1 MTEISVGRYDSTKD
15 KVFAPEH
22 KLLETK
28 NFNVVADDNP
38 LVEGHILIIPKENIS
53 CVGEFSDELLT
64 EFGQLYDQTS
74 DFLQKSY
81 GLVSTFEHG
90 KIGQT
95 IYHAHVHLLPYE
107 GDVKSIIPEGEN
119 NLTKINTMQDVQNA
133 YKQGGQYLFLSVGD
147 DKWLVDPKLGYPRFF
162 RDRFATALGME
173 GQGDWQKM
181 KDDPIMKQINQ
192 LRIQNLEKKWNSY
205 AR

>member
-1 MTEISVGRYDSTKD
+1 MPEISVGAYDSTKD
-15 KVFAPEH
+15 KIFAPEH

-28 NFNVVADDNP
+28 NFSIVADDNP
-38 LVEGHILIIPKENIS
+38 LVEGHILIIPKENLS
-53 CVGEFSDELLT
+53 CVGEFSEELLAEYT
-64 EFGQLYDQTS
+64 QLYNQMG
-74 DFLQKSY
+74 DFVKNTY
-81 GLVSTFEHG
+81 GSVATFEHG

-107 GDVKSIIPEGEN
+107 GNVKAVIPEGEN
-119 NLTKINTMQDVQNA
+119 HLTKIHAIQNVQNA
-133 YKQGGQYLFLSVGD
+133 YKQDGQYLFLSIGD
-147 DKWLVDPKLGYPRFF
+147 DKWLVDPNLGYPLFF

-181 KDDPIMKQINQ
+181 KDDPIMKQTNR
-192 LRIQNLEKKWNSY
+192 LRIQNVEKKWSSY